1 MKRKFKRTA
10 FVSMEILYNINVFTV
25 TFGQFNSFLMNL
37 KNLTNSKHF
46 VQTNL
51 SYITG
56 TFD

>member
-1 MKRKFKRTA
+1 
-10 FVSMEILYNINVFTV
+10 MEIFYNINVFTV
-25 TFGQFNSFLMNL
+25 TFDQFNSFLMNL
-37 KNLTNSKHF
+37 KNLTDSKHF